1 MDGVADIFLD
11 VCGLEPPEP
20 MERVLDA
27 LDALAPHQQLR
38 MLIDREP
45 RPLYR
50 ILERN
55 GYRYQVGLRADGLFV
70 RFSPRRRVGVR
81 YRGW

>member
-1 MDGVADIFLD
+1 MPQPTDIPEIYLD
-11 VCGLEPPEP
+11 LRGMFPPEP

-27 LDALAPHQQLR
+27 LAALAPGQQVR

-45 RPLYR
+45 HPLYR

-55 GYRYQVGLRADGLFV
+55 GYTFRCSQPEPGLYQVIIQE
-70 RFSPRRRVGVR
+70 S
-81 YRGW
+81 

>member
-1 MDGVADIFLD
+1 MANNNPEEILLD
-11 VCGLEPPEP
+11 VRGLMPPEP

-27 LDALAPHQQLR
+27 LDRIGPGQQLR

-55 GYRYQVGLRADGLFV
+55 GHPFFPTARDDGLYEIVIF
-70 RFSPRRRVGVR
+70 PAA
-81 YRGW
+81 

>member
-1 MDGVADIFLD
+1 MTKEIQLD
-11 VCGLEPPEP
+11 LCGLEPPEP

-27 LDALAPHQQLR
+27 LSRLQSDEQIR

-50 ILERN
+50 ILEQN
-55 GYRYQVGLRADGLFV
+55 GYHYTVAQRDGYLFDILIRLRA
-70 RFSPRRRVGVR
+70 
-81 YRGW
+81 

>member
-1 MDGVADIFLD
+1 MMKEIELD

-27 LDALAPHQQLR
+27 LSSLQPDEQIR

-50 ILERN
+50 ILEQN
-55 GYRYQVGLRADGLFV
+55 GYDYTVSQRDGYLFDIII
-70 RFSPRRRVGVR
+70 RHRT
-81 YRGW
+81 

>member
-1 MDGVADIFLD
+1 MDDIFLD
-11 VCGLEPPEP
+11 LRGLMPPEP

-27 LDALAPHQQLR
+27 LADMTPGQRVR

-55 GYRYQVGLRADGLFV
+55 GHPFEATPREDGLFEILIL
-70 RFSPRRRVGVR
+70 PAA
-81 YRGW
+81 

>member
-1 MDGVADIFLD
+1 MATNVIQLD
-11 VCGLEPPEP
+11 LCGLEPPEP

-27 LDALAPHQQLR
+27 LSRLQAGDAIR

-50 ILERN
+50 ILEQN
-55 GYRYQVGLRADGLFV
+55 GFEYTVTPREDYLFDILI
-70 RFSPRRRVGVR
+70 RHFS
-81 YRGW
+81 

>member
-1 MDGVADIFLD
+1 MTRDPDTSEIRLD
-11 VCGLEPPEP
+11 VCGLMPPEP

-27 LDALAPHQQLR
+27 LAGLAPRQRLR

-50 ILERN
+50 ILENN
-55 GYRYQVGLRADGLFV
+55 GHRFEATLRADGLFEILILAAA
-70 RFSPRRRVGVR
+70 
-81 YRGW
+81 

>member
-1 MDGVADIFLD
+1 MTMSTNPPELFLD
-11 VCGLEPPEP
+11 LRGLYPPEP

-27 LDALAPHQQLR
+27 LANLQTGQQLR

-45 RPLYR
+45 HPLFR

-55 GYRYQVGLRADGLFV
+55 DYLFRSSETSPGLFEV
-70 RFSPRRRVGVR
+70 VIQER
-81 YRGW
+81 